1 MQELICINDSY
12 TEDFLKVFN
21 KYNIKF
27 PKKNEIV
34 TLLRIEKLPRINKI
48 GFIVQPYEN
57 QFIKGINFGIES
69 EKEVSFDYKRFTKL
83 DSSEFTEKEIKE
95 LIKEFKNIDKLIEK

>member
-48 GFIVQPYEN
+48 GFIVRPYEN

-83 DSSEFTEKEIKE
+83 DSSEFTEEEIKE
-95 LIKEFKNIDKLIEK
+95 LIKEFKNVDKLIEK